1 MYVSS
6 RLRNH
11 IIETKTRKGFTLNEV
26 EQQNSVDIVL
36 MLCYLSLNFEVL
48 PLARI
53 SFATLSMHFVD
64 WSSFANVK
72 TIYRAHIH

>member
-36 MLCYLSLNFEVL
+36 VLCYLSLNFEVL

-53 SFATLSMHFVD
+53 SFAT
-64 WSSFANVK
+64 
-72 TIYRAHIH
+72 